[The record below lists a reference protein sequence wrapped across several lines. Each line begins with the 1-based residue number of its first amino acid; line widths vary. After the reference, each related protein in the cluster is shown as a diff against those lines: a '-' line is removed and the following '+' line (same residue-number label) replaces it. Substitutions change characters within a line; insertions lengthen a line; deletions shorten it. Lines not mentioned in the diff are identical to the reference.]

1 LERFHKFKQDR
12 SKNEAEF
19 GIIPFRTALKQKAKE
34 LKSNQPIQSGILV
47 VENND
52 IIDYIPSENEKTKKE
67 LLSDD
72 YRDFDNK
79 NKDIYE
85 EESKNGKLRSEE
97 QGKNISSDNK
107 EVLTHRTLDQ
117 REMKKRPE
125 RSKRFGSQ
133 KDFPKPSLILV
144 GDLNESK
151 DKHPI
156 EDSMIQTQDLREDQV
171 RLENDTS
178 NGSKLL
184 IKYEEK
190 TTPDTLDDKILLN
203 KDEIKSNK
211 GFKQSIRLNLGSSYA
226 KGEGTFFEGDTIDF
240 AEGQILGEWK
250 QTPLYL
256 ISLRCKNEHNVINA
270 LLDIK
275 NIDVQK
281 LGIEKFTELEIIEFE
296 NEVNIILTALKRKM
310 KIETLIINSV
320 SNSKDTNGSGGIM
333 SRNEEKNSMY
343 TFLHT
348 SRYVIVLENTLR
360 YLIHLVGLSNYLGSN
375 RQSDKAFKDKID
387 FLESEIKL

>member
-1 LERFHKFKQDR
+1 
-12 SKNEAEF
+12 
-19 GIIPFRTALKQKAKE
+19 
-34 LKSNQPIQSGILV
+34 

-52 IIDYIPSENEKTKKE
+52 IIDYIPSENEETKKE

-156 EDSMIQTQDLREDQV
+156 EDSMNQTQDLREDQV

-226 KGEGTFFEGDTIDF
+226 KGEGTLFEGDTIDF

-256 ISLRCKNEHNVINA
+256 ISLSCKNEHNVINT